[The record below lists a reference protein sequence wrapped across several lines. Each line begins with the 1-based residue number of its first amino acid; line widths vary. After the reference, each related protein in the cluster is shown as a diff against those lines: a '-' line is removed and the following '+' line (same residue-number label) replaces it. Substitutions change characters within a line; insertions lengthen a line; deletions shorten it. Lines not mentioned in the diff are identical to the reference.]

1 MVLTTFLHK
10 LLYTFASI
18 DRYFVYNPAG
28 IEESMFAN
36 AFGFAL
42 YSNMICEYIFSL
54 IILVFWIPN
63 TYLFHLPW
71 FYVKIVIFAIAAL
84 LTILVTKIVTTESYY
99 NYVREHYFESKFIT
113 LKWHLLAHG
122 LHVISLIIFGLLIVF
137 L

>member
-1 MVLTTFLHK
+1 MKIKIFLHK
-10 LLYTFASI
+10 ILYTFASI

-54 IILVFWIPN
+54 IMLIFWIPN
-63 TYLFHLPW
+63 SHLFHFPW
-71 FYVKIVIFAIAAL
+71 FYVKIVILVIAAL
-84 LTILVTKIVTTESYY
+84 LTILVTKVVTTESYY
-99 NYVREHYFESKFIT
+99 NFVREHYDTKFPT
-113 LKWHLLAHG
+113 LKWHILAHG